1 MAVTKG
7 DRTRARLIESM
18 LELIQAKG
26 YSGTGLNA
34 VNEHAGTPK
43 GSLYFHFPEGKEA
56 LGQEA
61 VELAAARFG
70 ILIQEAAAQAKTPS
84 DVIIRAIDILAA
96 MLTESDFQLGCP
108 ISVVTLDMG
117 AESERLRTTCAA
129 AYQSWIGPLTEFLTS
144 CGHSGAAARALAT
157 TVVSTVEGAIIVSRA
172 QHSVEPLRLSAQV
185 LSAFLDSGVTIS
197 PEKGSAA

>member
-1 MAVTKG
+1 MVTKG
-7 DRTRARLIESM
+7 DRTRARLIEAM

-34 VNEHAGTPK
+34 VNDHAGTPK

-61 VELAAARFG
+61 VELAAVRFAA
-70 ILIQEAAAQAKTPS
+70 LIHEAASETKTPGGFI
-84 DVIIRAIDILAA
+84 VQAIDGLAA
-96 MLTESDFQLGCP
+96 MLTDSDFQLGCP
-108 ISVVTLDMG
+108 VSVVALEMG
-117 AESERLRTTCAA
+117 AENERLRTACAA
-129 AYQSWIGPLTEFLTS
+129 AYQSWIGPLAEYLTA
-144 CGHSGAAARALAT
+144 CGYSAVEAHALAT

-185 LSAFLDSGVTIS
+185 LSALLDSGVAINLA
-197 PEKGSAA
+197 KGNAT